1 MAPSYLEEELLKRR
15 VQSCNNQSCSQ
26 QARLSFIHS
35 LPRYMHAVSRTR
47 SASGLRARLPRL
59 KKEGR
64 TKLDLALNRRPASER
79 VGVMKAQSAATL
91 DTVLNG
97 VVATNYL
104 SPVRVIED
112 LVAQERESDAVI
124 LLNNLVPPESLS
136 LWMSC
141 AYRVCADGGANQVE
155 ALQSQYAEA
164 VSRMKYDGH
173 HAFKHPNCIVGD
185 MDSVSTT
192 VVEMYR
198 DNSEYDCT
206 FVNQQEDQDSTDFVK
221 CLKHIIRCKPGI
233 KRVFALGGL
242 GGRLDHVLY
251 NIKTLFDFSQL
262 EIVLIGD
269 NCIAR
274 AIPVGRTV
282 IKRDGTC
289 STTYCGLVPLQGTA
303 RVKTTGLKWN
313 LNDDVMAFSAGGL
326 ISTSNQFV
334 SDEVTV
340 ETDEPLLFTSSPS

>member
-47 SASGLRARLPRL
+47 SASTLRARLPRL

-124 LLNNLVPPESLS
+124 LGRLILDL
-136 LWMSC
+136 
-141 AYRVCADGGANQVE
+141 G
-155 ALQSQYAEA
+155 
-164 VSRMKYDGH
+164 
-173 HAFKHPNCIVGD
+173 I
-185 MDSVSTT
+185 SVSILK
-192 VVEMYR
+192 V
-198 DNSEYDCT
+198 
-206 FVNQQEDQDSTDFVK
+206 DFTLILI
-221 CLKHIIRCKPGI
+221 CLNCWTI
-233 KRVFALGGL
+233 
-242 GGRLDHVLY
+242 
-251 NIKTLFDFSQL
+251 DF
-262 EIVLIGD
+262 
-269 NCIAR
+269 
-274 AIPVGRTV
+274 
-282 IKRDGTC
+282 
-289 STTYCGLVPLQGTA
+289 
-303 RVKTTGLKWN
+303 
-313 LNDDVMAFSAGGL
+313 
-326 ISTSNQFV
+326 
-334 SDEVTV
+334 
-340 ETDEPLLFTSSPS
+340 